1 MDPQNF
7 LAPFHVGKI
16 DGDLAIETAGA
27 EQSRIE
33 NIGPVS
39 GSDDNDAFLG
49 IESVHFDE
57 QGIEGLFALIVAASD
72 AMAAMTT
79 DRFNFVDENN
89 AGRRFLSLLKHVAN
103 PARTRPDKHLH
114 EIGTPDPEETHIN
127 LSRAS

>member
-16 DGDLAIETAGA
+16 DGDLVIKTARA

-39 GSDDNDAFLG
+39 GSDDNDPFLG
-49 IESVHFDE
+49 IESVHLDE
-57 QGIEGLFALIVAASD
+57 QGIEGLLAFVVAAPY

-79 DRFNFVDENN
+79 DRVNFVDEND
-89 AGRRFLSLLKHVAN
+89 ARRGFLALLKHIAD
-103 PARTRPDKHLH
+103 PAGADADKHLD
-114 EIGTPDPEETHIN
+114 EIGAADREKWNVGLPSN
-127 LSRAS
+127 